1 MKIFRSI
8 IFKLSFLFSCFGI
21 FMLFLI
27 LFLSFYSIIGRAF
40 LSQPIFGY
48 FEVVELA
55 CASTIFFF
63 LPLCQIKKGNL
74 ILEIFTSKL
83 RQRKKEFLDTI
94 CYIFLSIIYLIFS
107 FYMFL
112 GALDMYRF
120 DEQTM
125 LLRFPIWIAFVPA
138 VSSFILLFFISFF
151 LFIESLNKTLFW
163 NKNYG

>member
-1 MKIFRSI
+1 MKIFRNI
-8 IFKLSFLFSCFGI
+8 ILKISFLFSFFGI
-21 FMLFLI
+21 LI
-27 LFLSFYSIIGRAF
+27 LFLVLVLSFYSIIGRTL

-74 ILEIFTSKL
+74 ILEIFTFNL
-83 RQRKKEFLDTI
+83 TERKKELLDSI
-94 CYIFLSIIYLIFS
+94 CYIILLIIYLLFS

-112 GALDMYRF
+112 GARDMYNF

-125 LLRFPIWIAFVPA
+125 LLRIPVWIAFVPA
-138 VSSFILLFFISFF
+138 VSSFILLSLISFF
-151 LFIESLNKTLFW
+151 LFIESFKRTIYWNKT
-163 NKNYG
+163 YG